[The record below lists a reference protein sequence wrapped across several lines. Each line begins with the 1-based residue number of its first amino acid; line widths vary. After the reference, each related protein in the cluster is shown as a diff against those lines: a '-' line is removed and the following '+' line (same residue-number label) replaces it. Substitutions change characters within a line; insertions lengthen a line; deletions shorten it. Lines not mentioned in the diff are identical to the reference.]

1 MNLQSGIL
9 DKSRLL
15 SNILML
21 VLVAGNI
28 FFSIQYT
35 EGIKQQADAAANTID
50 TSATRIQA
58 ARFMK
63 EFVDIVLNTSQSAI
77 SFDDRVKL
85 ENDVRQIGDSTVTTQ
100 WTAFVNSKDAKTAQA
115 NAVKL
120 MSMVTNKML

>member
-9 DKSRLL
+9 DKSRII

-35 EGIKQQADAAANTID
+35 EGIKQQADQAASVID
-50 TSATRIQA
+50 NSATRIQS

-63 EFVDIVLNTSQSAI
+63 EFVDIVLNTTGTI
-77 SFDDRVKL
+77 SLDDRVKL
-85 ENDVRQIGDSTVTTQ
+85 ENDLRQIGDPAITKQ
-100 WTAFVNSKDAKTAQA
+100 WTDFVNSKDAKTAQA
-115 NAVKL
+115 GAVKL

>member
-9 DKSRLL
+9 DKSRLI

-35 EGIKQQADAAANTID
+35 EGIKQQADAAASVVDN
-50 TSATRIQA
+50 SATRIQS

-63 EFVDIVLNTSQSAI
+63 EFVDIVLNTTGAI
-77 SFDDRVKL
+77 SLDDRVKL
-85 ENDVRQIGDSTVTTQ
+85 ENDVRQIGDSTITTQ
-100 WTAFVNSKDAKTAQA
+100 WMNFVNSKDAKTAQT

>member
-63 EFVDIVLNTSQSAI
+63 EFVDIVLNTTGAI
-77 SFDDRVKL
+77 SLDDRVKL
-85 ENDVRQIGDSTVTTQ
+85 ENDVRQIGDSTITTQ

>member
-9 DKSRLL
+9 DKSRII

-35 EGIKQQADAAANTID
+35 EGIKQQADQAASVVDN
-50 TSATRIQA
+50 SASRMQA

-63 EFVDIVLNTSQSAI
+63 EFVDIVLNTTGQI
-77 SFDDRVKL
+77 SLDDRVKL
-85 ENDVRQIGDSTVTTQ
+85 ENDVRQIGDSNITKQ
-100 WTAFVNSKDAKTAQA
+100 WTAFVNSKDGKTAQA
-115 NAVKL
+115 GAVKL

>member
-1 MNLQSGIL
+1 
-9 DKSRLL
+9 
-15 SNILML
+15 ML

-35 EGIKQQADAAANTID
+35 EGIKQQAEQAALVTD
-50 TSATRIQA
+50 TSSTRIQA

-63 EFVDIVLNTSQSAI
+63 EFVDIVLNTQGTI
-77 SFDDRVKL
+77 SLDDRVKL
-85 ENDVRQIGDSTVTTQ
+85 ENDVRQIGDSSITRE

-115 NAVKL
+115 GAVKI